1 MSMKIRIFSLF
12 LGLFMNPA
20 AYADT
25 ILQGQQPI
33 KDWESL
39 YSANKLFRLHF
50 FRPGNSNSR
59 YLGIFYNLPSKSL
72 NDEAVWVA
80 NRNTPIQDASG
91 SLMID
96 TNGKLKITY
105 SGGTIP
111 SVFDS
116 SPTASINSSAT
127 LQDDGNFVLTEVNPD
142 GSMNRTLWQSFD
154 YPTDTFLPGMKL
166 GIDFRTGHRWS
177 LTSWISKQVPSSGSF
192 TIGGDPNGTSQLMI
206 WWQGNVYWTSGI
218 WRNGH
223 FDNAPK
229 LSNNHNA
236 SFSYI
241 SNENEKYLTYS
252 VNKSDVGTHLK
263 IHTFGFITE
272 GQAAGSFG
280 DCSLWGEPG
289 AGCVR
294 TFPHCWKDDDDFW
307 YDSKTGD
314 INGDSYRFDE
324 NNMSLFDCQDKCRQN
339 CSCVA
344 YASLTL
350 NGTGCEIWSKYLS
363 FFTSGSPSN
372 REVYFL
378 QTGRARKWWIW
389 LVASLIG
396 ILVLPLVF
404 SILCNFVQRKLRVK
418 GINEAETHTL
428 QNELEDTITPQSQY
442 SKPRDKQ
449 DKKLKQVYFYSINS
463 IAMATNNFA
472 AANKLGEGGF
482 GPVYKGTLPGGQ
494 EIAIKR
500 LSRNSGQGLREFK
513 NEILLIAKLQHTN
526 LVRLLGCCIEGREK
540 ILVYEYMPNKSLDF
554 SLFDPSTRELLNW
567 TQRMNIIDGV
577 AQGLLYLHKYS
588 RLKVV
593 HRDLKASNILL
604 DHGLNP
610 KISDFG
616 MAKIFGVQESEA
628 NTNRIVGTYGYMSPE
643 YAIKGIVSM
652 KTDIFSFGVLLL
664 EIVSGKKNYSS
675 YHLERPLNL
684 IGYAWELWMEGRV
697 LEIMDS
703 RLDNSSPKD
712 EIKRCINV
720 GLLCVQDHPE
730 DRPSMTDVVY
740 MLTKD
745 TVQLPAPKQPAF
757 FIESGARAREAKR
770 EISLEKNCTNEL
782 SLSVMEA
789 R

>member
-1 MSMKIRIFSLF
+1 
-12 LGLFMNPA
+12 MNPA

-50 FRPGNSNSR
+50 FSPRNSNSR

-116 SPTASINSSAT
+116 SPIASINSSAT

-166 GIDFRTGHRWS
+166 GVNFRTGHRWS

-229 LSNNHNA
+229 LSNYDNA
-236 SFSYI
+236 RFSYI

-263 IHTFGFITE
+263 IDTVGIITE
-272 GQAAGSFG
+272 GQAAASFG
-280 DCSLWGEPG
+280 VCSLSGMLD
-289 AGCVR
+289 AGCLKR
-294 TFPHCWKDDDDFW
+294 AYPQCWKDDDFW
-307 YDSKTGD
+307 YESKTGHIFD
-314 INGDSYRFDE
+314 DGYRFDE
-324 NNMSLFDCQDKCRQN
+324 NYNMSLFDCQDKCAQN
-339 CSCVA
+339 CSCFA

-350 NGTGCEIWSKYLS
+350 NGTGCEIWSKDLS
-363 FFTSGSPSN
+363 FYTSGSPMN

-389 LVASLIG
+389 LIASLSG
-396 ILVLPLVF
+396 ILLLAF
-404 SILCNFVQRKLRVK
+404 SILCYFVQRKLRVK
-418 GINEAETHTL
+418 GINEAETRTL
-428 QNELEDTITPQSQY
+428 LNELEDTITPQSQY
-442 SKPRDKQ
+442 GKPRDKQ
-449 DKKLKQVYFYSINS
+449 DKKLKQVYFYSIES

-482 GPVYKGTLPGGQ
+482 GPVYKGMLPGGQ

-526 LVRLLGCCIEGREK
+526 LVRLLGCCIEGQEK

-554 SLFDPSTRELLNW
+554 SLFDSSTRELLNW

-616 MAKIFGVQESEA
+616 MAKIFGVHESEA

-652 KTDIFSFGVLLL
+652 KTDVFSFGVLLL

-675 YHLERPLNL
+675 YCLERPLNL

-697 LEIMDS
+697 LELMDS

-712 EIKRCINV
+712 EIRRCINV

-745 TVQLPAPKQPAF
+745 TVKLPAPKQPAF
-757 FIESGARAREAKR
+757 FIENGARAREAKR

>member
-1 MSMKIRIFSLF
+1 
-12 LGLFMNPA
+12 MNPA

-50 FRPGNSNSR
+50 FSPGNSNSR
-59 YLGIFYNLPSKSL
+59 YLGIFYNFRSTSL
-72 NDEAVWVA
+72 YMEAVWVA

-116 SPTASINSSAT
+116 SPTSSINSSAT

-177 LTSWISKQVPSSGSF
+177 LTSWVSYQVPSSGSF

-229 LSNNHNA
+229 LSNYDHA
-236 SFSYI
+236 RFSYI

-252 VNKSDVGTHLK
+252 VNKSAVRTHLK
-263 IHTFGFITE
+263 IKTSGIIEE
-272 GQAAGSFG
+272 GEEAASFG
-280 DCSLWGEPG
+280 VCSLSGWLD
-289 AGCVR
+289 AGCMKM
-294 TFPHCWKDDDDFW
+294 TYPQCWKDDEYW
-307 YDSKTGD
+307 YESKTGH
-314 INGDSYRFDE
+314 IFGDSYRFDE
-324 NNMSLFDCQDKCRQN
+324 NYNMSLFDCQDKCAQN

-350 NGTGCEIWSKYLS
+350 NGTGCEIWSKDLS

-389 LVASLIG
+389 LVTSLSG
-396 ILVLPLVF
+396 ILLLAF
-404 SILCNFVQRKLRVK
+404 SILCYFVLRKLRVK
-418 GINEAETHTL
+418 GINEAETRAL
-428 QNELEDTITPQSQY
+428 LNELEDTITPQSQY

-449 DKKLKQVYFYSINS
+449 DKKLKQVYFYSIES

-526 LVRLLGCCIEGREK
+526 LVRLLGCCIEGQEK

-554 SLFDPSTRELLNW
+554 SLFDPSTREFLNW
-567 TQRMNIIDGV
+567 TQRMNIIDGI
-577 AQGLLYLHKYS
+577 AQGILYLHKYS

-652 KTDIFSFGVLLL
+652 KTDVFSFGVLLL

-675 YHLERPLNL
+675 YRLERPLNL

-697 LEIMDS
+697 LELMDS

-712 EIKRCINV
+712 EIRRCINV

-745 TVQLPAPKQPAF
+745 TVKLSAPKQPAF
-757 FIESGARAREAKR
+757 FIENGARAREAKR
-770 EISLEKNCTNEL
+770 ETSLEKNCTNEL